1 VKYDFIKSNAEFDT
15 VIACDVMQVSLSGYY
30 DWQSRPMSKRDLENQ
45 KLLLMLQKS
54 FAQSHKTYGI
64 MRLQAEM
71 DRQDTHVNH
80 KRIARIKRDNGIYPK
95 QFRRFVSTTDS
106 NHDSAVAKNVL
117 NREFD
122 DVKKNQVWVSDITY
136 IATKAGWV
144 YLAVIIDLYARKVIG
159 WDVDNHMRASLVCN
173 AVKNAMLVRK
183 SLPEMFHSDRGVQY
197 VSEKL
202 EQILVK
208 DKVTISMS
216 RKGNCWDNAV
226 SESFFG
232 TLKQELVHHEKY
244 ENLAEVRMS
253 LFKYI
258 EAFYNP
264 KRLHSTLGYKSPDE
278 YENAS

>member
-1 VKYDFIKSNAEFDT
+1 MKYDFIKSHPQFDT
-15 VIACDVMQVSLSGYY
+15 VVVCEVMEVSLSGYY
-30 DWQSRPMSKRDLENQ
+30 SWQSRPMSKRDIENQ
-45 KLLLMLQKS
+45 KLLTLLQTS

-64 MRLQAEM
+64 MRLQADL
-71 DRQDTHVNH
+71 DRQGVHVNH
-80 KRIARIKRDNGIYPK
+80 KRIERIKRENNIYPR
-95 QFRRFVSTTDS
+95 QFKRFVTTTDS
-106 NHDSAVAKNVL
+106 NHDSAVAKNEL

-136 IATKAGWV
+136 IASNTGWV
-144 YLAVIIDLYARKVIG
+144 YLAVIIDLYARKVVG

-173 AVKNAMLVRK
+173 AVKNAIEARK
-183 SLPEMFHSDRGVQY
+183 GLPEMFHSDRGVQY
-197 VSEKL
+197 VSEEL
-202 EQILVK
+202 EEVLDK
-208 DKVTISMS
+208 KKVTISMS

-244 ENLAEVRMS
+244 KNLAEVRMS

-264 KRLHSTLGYKSPDE
+264 KRLHSKLGYKSPDE
-278 YENAS
+278 YENES

>member
-1 VKYDFIKSNAEFDT
+1 
-15 VIACDVMQVSLSGYY
+15 M
-30 DWQSRPMSKRDLENQ
+30 
-45 KLLLMLQKS
+45 
-54 FAQSHKTYGI
+54 
-64 MRLQAEM
+64 
-71 DRQDTHVNH
+71 
-80 KRIARIKRDNGIYPK
+80 
-95 QFRRFVSTTDS
+95 
-106 NHDSAVAKNVL
+106 
-117 NREFD
+117 
-122 DVKKNQVWVSDITY
+122 
-136 IATKAGWV
+136 
-144 YLAVIIDLYARKVIG
+144 AVIIDLYARKVIG

-183 SLPEMFHSDRGVQY
+183 GLPEMFHSDRGVQY

-232 TLKQELVHHEKY
+232 TLKQELVYHEKY
-244 ENLAEVRMS
+244 ENLAEARMS

-264 KRLHSTLGYKSPDE
+264 KRLHSTLGYKSPNE

>member
-1 VKYDFIKSNAEFDT
+1 VKYDFIKSNTQFDT

-30 DWQSRPMSKRDLENQ
+30 DWQSRPLSKRDLENQ
-45 KLLLMLQKS
+45 KVLLMLQKS
-54 FAQSHKTYGI
+54 FKQSHKTYGI
-64 MRLQAEM
+64 IRLQEDM
-71 DRQDTHVNH
+71 QSQGTYINH
-80 KRIARIKRDNGIYPK
+80 KRVARLKRDNGIYPK
-95 QFRRFVSTTDS
+95 QFKRFVSTTDS
-106 NHDSAVAKNVL
+106 SHDSAVAKNVL

-136 IATKAGWV
+136 IATNTGWT
-144 YLAVIIDLYARKVIG
+144 YLAVIIDLYSRKIVG

-173 AVKNAMLVRK
+173 AVQNAIATRGC
-183 SLPEMFHSDRGVQY
+183 LPQMFHSDRGVQY

-202 EQILVK
+202 ETILDRK
-208 DKVTISMS
+208 KVTISMS
-216 RKGNCWDNAV
+216 RRGNCWDNAV

-244 ENLAEVRMS
+244 ENLTKVRTS

-258 EAFYNP
+258 EAFYNR

>member
-15 VIACDVMQVSLSGYY
+15 VVACDVMQVSLSGYY
-30 DWQSRPMSKRDLENQ
+30 DWQSRPMSKRDIENQ
-45 KLLLMLQKS
+45 NLLLMLQKS

-64 MRLQAEM
+64 IRLQADM
-71 DRQDTHVNH
+71 DKHGTHVNH
-80 KRIARIKRDNGIYPK
+80 KRVARLKRKNGIYPK

-106 NHDSAVAKNVL
+106 NHGSAVAKNEL

-122 DVKKNQVWVSDITY
+122 DVEKNQVWVSDITY
-136 IATKAGWV
+136 IATNDGWA
-144 YLAVIIDLYARKVIG
+144 YLAVIIDLYSRKVIG

-173 AVKNAMLVRK
+173 AVENAIASRK
-183 SLPEMFHSDRGVQY
+183 CLPQMFHSDRGVQY

-202 EQILVK
+202 EKILDRK
-208 DKVTISMS
+208 KVTISMS

-232 TLKQELVHHEKY
+232 SLKQELVHHEKY
-244 ENLAEVRMS
+244 ENLTKARSS

-278 YENAS
+278 YEKAS